1 MNSGDPRR
9 WALVGIVLITCLVA
23 MEGTVVSTAM
33 PRTVAELGDAE
44 HIAWV
49 FSAFLSALAIT
60 GPVWGNLADR
70 WGARPVYIACVTIF
84 LAGSCW
90 AATAHSMRELV
101 MARVVQGLGGGGLTP
116 LGQMVLSLLY
126 EKRERANAQAWLV
139 GAWGV
144 ASVVGPPL
152 GGWLTQHGGWRW
164 VFLLPI
170 PFGLLGALM
179 ILLFLRPSELVP
191 KKAPFDW
198 GGVALFVA
206 WMILTLRATEHP
218 EPAVVAGVGVLGMI
232 LLIYS
237 KGRKHPFLPLSL
249 VRFKVFRGT
258 LLLAPLIGAAVFGA
272 VNFFP
277 LFLQRQFGLDD
288 MGAGRAML
296 PLSLGWVFCSGLS
309 ARLALRFG
317 PGRVVGLSVLGLSA
331 GYAALASQHSVGGV
345 GVGEIGLA
353 MAGGLSFTPL
363 TLSVQDEVP
372 REQLGQATSAIV
384 FLRTLG
390 SSLGTAV
397 LGSVLHNFGFA
408 WMFRTGLIL
417 AVCALVAW
425 LPYRRAVSS

>member
-1 MNSGDPRR
+1 MKSADPRR

-70 WGARPVYIACVTIF
+70 WGARPVYIACVSIF

-90 AATAHSMRELV
+90 AAAAHSMRELV
-101 MARVVQGLGGGGLTP
+101 MARVVQGAGGGGLTP

-152 GGWLTQHGGWRW
+152 GGWLTQNGGWRW
-164 VFLLPI
+164 VFLLAI

-179 ILLFLRPSELVP
+179 ILLFLRPPALVP

-198 GGVALFVA
+198 GGVVLFLA
-206 WMILTLRATEHP
+206 WMVVTLRATENLDP
-218 EPAVVAGVGVLGMI
+218 GFIFGVILVGGI

-237 KGRKHPFLPLSL
+237 KGRKHPFLPLPL
-249 VRFKVFRGT
+249 LRYRVFRGT

-317 PGRVVGLSVLGLSA
+317 PARVVGASTLGLLA
-331 GYAALASQHSVGGV
+331 GYAALAYRQSVGTV
-345 GVGEIGLA
+345 GLGEIGLA

-372 REQLGQATSAIV
+372 REELGQATSAIV

-397 LGSVLHNFGFA
+397 LGSVLHQFGFA
-408 WMFRTGLIL
+408 WMFPAGLIL
-417 AVCALVAW
+417 AVCALLAW
-425 LPYRRAVSS
+425 LPYRQAVSS